1 MNNSDAMKT
10 VYVLMLGVMSLTSLA
25 IDWTGAVANGVWD
38 TSDANWATTPI
49 GEQLWDSANG
59 PGNDAVFTNR
69 VSLSV
74 NVSITNE
81 VYAKTV
87 TVTDHTYMGGI
98 GALHITDVITVPA
111 GKVLSLDLPLKGSVI
126 FKAGEGVLEIK
137 DSSDLAN
144 IVVTAGTVRP
154 LPLFPR
160 KGLQY
165 HLDASAASS
174 ITYQSGNNV
183 QTWSSMESNVS
194 FARNGAV
201 NGYPAFKS
209 TGFNG
214 KGSVSFEKVSAASM
228 MTQPQTIAHFT
239 FFSAVK
245 CSSLYGGPL
254 SGVLLSGGTGTGS
267 TGAIKDSGGGGA
279 WSWSQQIG
287 DKDFTVSGTGAA
299 GSNGRFFIDRI
310 LKRDTTN
317 SIPSGNASPIYTD
330 TNPHV
335 ITAVAPYSRSL
346 AGSKMGAGGGANN
359 PFNAEV
365 GEILAY
371 NRNVSLDVEER
382 ELTEKYLMNKWM
394 GSNFVTGASSI
405 ILSNQTLSLSAGATF
420 DLDERSIVLTNL
432 TGEGTLKSSGWG
444 EFAKVTLHLP
454 GTQTNTF
461 NGSIAGRVDLVKT
474 GDGTFLLDTDS
485 TGSWSGSTLIEGGC
499 VTFGKGLSFT
509 KTQPATINYTLDAM
523 DTDSLTLTNNSRLTV
538 WKTQESPLTTFSS
551 TIHPD
556 NVAPIYLPEAFGN
569 RGGVEFGNNSSLA
582 RLDSNSMMNPM
593 GTVALVLKTD
603 VANPERSRVF
613 GNGNAG
619 DGLRIGTSESGY
631 AFHPTGE
638 NNAGTDL
645 YMGANG
651 SLALNGDAAERTLT
665 AGQTT
670 ILFSRRGDTC
680 SSLAVAKTNSIGQTG
695 LVRAN
700 PFFRG
705 VIGEARAYSTR
716 LSSNEQKT
724 VEYELMKKWGV
735 AIPDSYYSATGLGYL
750 PSGTA
755 LIITNNATLDLNG
768 LTQTVGSLNCAGQV
782 LEGSLLVTGSV
793 RISGPSQMPG
803 SVLDGVTKTV
813 VMEKANT
820 ITLEGSANLATVTI
834 NIVDMAT
841 IQSGQWH
848 TLISCPGGT
857 LTYPAIPKSIID
869 FGTMSESEQALWFVK
884 ATATVFSLC
893 KGGGTMIT
901 FQ

>member
-1 MNNSDAMKT
+1 MKSRET
-10 VYVLMLGVMSLTSLA
+10 LKFVWLFMLGVMSLTSLA
-25 IDWTGAVANGVWD
+25 IDWTGAVVNGVWD

-49 GEQLWDSANG
+49 GEQVWDSANG
-59 PGNDAVFTNR
+59 PGNDAVFTNLAA
-69 VSLSV
+69 LSV
-74 NVSITNE
+74 NVSITND
-81 VYAKTV
+81 VYAKSLSV
-87 TVTDHTYMGGI
+87 ADHTYMGGA
-98 GALHITDVITVPA
+98 GALHITDVITVPE
-111 GKVLSLDLPLKGSVI
+111 GKVLSLDLSLKGGVI
-126 FKAGEGVLEIK
+126 LKAGAGILEIK

-165 HLDASAASS
+165 HLDASCAAS
-174 ITYQSGNNV
+174 ITYQSANNV

-201 NGYPAFKS
+201 NGYPFFKS

-214 KGSVSFEKVSAASM
+214 KGSVSFEKVSTTSM
-228 MTQPQTIAHFT
+228 MTQPQTIDHFSV
-239 FFSAVK
+239 FSAVK
-245 CSSLYGGPL
+245 LSSTYAAS
-254 SGVLLSGGTGTGS
+254 SGVLLGVGTTIGLFC
-267 TGAIKDSGGGGA
+267 AIKDSGGGGA

-287 DKDFTVSGTGAA
+287 DKDFSVSSTGTA
-299 GSNGRFFIDRI
+299 GSNGRFFIDNL

-317 SIPSGNASPIYTD
+317 AIPSGNTTPIYTD
-330 TNPHV
+330 NAPHV
-335 ITAVAPYSRSL
+335 ITAIAPSKRTW
-346 AGSKMGAGGGANN
+346 AGSKMGSGNGANN

-365 GEILAY
+365 GETLVY
-371 NRNVSLDVEER
+371 NRNVSLDVAER
-382 ELTEKYLMNKWM
+382 TLTEKYLMNKWL

-405 ILSNQTLSLSAGATF
+405 ILSNQTLSLSADATF

-444 EFAKVTLHLP
+444 EFSKVTLDLP
-454 GTQTNTF
+454 VAQTNTF
-461 NGSIAGRVDLVKT
+461 NGSIAGRVDFVKT

-485 TGSWSGSTLIEGGC
+485 TGSWSGSTLIAGGC
-499 VTFGKGLSFT
+499 VAFGKGLSFT
-509 KTQPATINYTLDAM
+509 KTQPASINYTLDAM

-538 WKTQESPLTTFSS
+538 WKTQENPLTTFSS

-556 NVAPIYLPEAFGN
+556 NVAPIYLPEAFNN

-593 GTVALVLKTD
+593 GTLALVLKVD

-638 NNAGTDL
+638 NSSGIDF

-651 SLALNGDAAERTLT
+651 NLALNGDSAARMLT

-670 ILFSRRGDTC
+670 VLFSRRGDTC

-700 PFFRG
+700 PFFTG

-716 LSSNEQKT
+716 LSSDEQKT

-735 AIPDSYYSATGLGYL
+735 PIPESYYSGTGAGYL
-750 PSGTA
+750 PTATA

-782 LEGSLLVTGSV
+782 LDGALLVTGSV
-793 RISGPSQMPG
+793 RISGPSQLPG
-803 SVLDGVTKTV
+803 SVLDGVSKTV

-820 ITLEGSANLATVTI
+820 ITLEGSANLATVNI

-869 FGTMSESEQALWFVK
+869 FGTMPESEQALWFVK